1 MEECSL
7 SRIRFLP
14 GENRGR
20 YPFCHSLYIEGA
32 GILIDPASDRERLI
46 RLRAEEG
53 VRMVWLS
60 HWHEDHFMH
69 LDLFDDLPL
78 WISSRDAPP
87 LADLEILMKWYGLNE
102 EEKRFW
108 EPLLREQFHFRPRR
122 PARYLRGGET
132 LRLDNLTVDV
142 IATPGHTPGHLAFFF
157 REPSVLFAGDYD
169 LTRFGPWYGD
179 LFSDI
184 DETRAS
190 IGLLQRIPA
199 HIVLTGHETGF
210 FENPPAERWRQYASV
225 IVEREN
231 KLLAFLEEPRTLEEI
246 TAAWIIYG
254 RSREPKAFFAFGERV
269 HMIKHLEHLQKRGM
283 VLSENGHYRK
293 GIPEQSSLYG
303 SS

>member
-1 MEECSL
+1 MEECSFGPIL
-7 SRIRFLP
+7 FLP
-14 GENRGR
+14 CDNRGR

-32 GILIDPASDRERLI
+32 GVLIDPASNRERLI

-53 VRMVWLS
+53 VKMIWLS

-78 WISSRDAPP
+78 WISPRDAPP
-87 LADLEILMKWYGLNE
+87 LADLEVLMKWYGFDE

-108 EPLLREQFHFRPRR
+108 EPLLREQFHFRPRW

-132 LRLDNLTVDV
+132 LRLDNLSVEV

-169 LTRFGPWYGD
+169 LTRFGPCYGD

-190 IGLLQRIPA
+190 LDRLRGIPA

-210 FENPPAERWRQYASV
+210 FEDPPAELWLQYGSV
-225 IVEREN
+225 IAEREN
-231 KLLAFLEEPRTLEEI
+231 KLLALLEQPRTLEEI
-246 TAAWIIYG
+246 VNSWIIYG
-254 RSREPKAFFAFGERV
+254 RLREPKVFFAFGERA
-269 HMIKHLEHLQKRGM
+269 HMIKHLEHLQKRGII
-283 VLSENGHYRK
+283 LSENGRYRK
-293 GIPEQSSLYG
+293 VDAGTKV
-303 SS
+303 